1 MKKISVEK
9 KEQVKALLK
18 TSMTGYEV
26 AEIAEVSTATV
37 NKIRKE
43 LEQQGFDIWHKTDKE
58 EICNKVSFFFSY
70 CSKWQEEVQKC
81 FSLKC

>member
-43 LEQQGFDIWHKTDKE
+43 LEQQGFDIWHKAGV
-58 EICNKVSFFFSY
+58 VSS
-70 CSKWQEEVQKC
+70 WIN
-81 FSLKC
+81 